1 MNLAKV
7 INNVIVRYPY
17 SLTDLLNDNPDSSLE
32 SIEEL
37 TTDMLPEF
45 GLVDVMDTEKPNYD
59 ESICILKEYTPVL
72 NNGGQWEKSWK
83 AIPNSTVSINN
94 VKVLIIVRDYYL
106 KCTDRYIYKAAEIG
120 HTLSD
125 EFIAYRQFLRDVTDD
140 PNLANIPKHKLY
152 PDFPEMELW
161 GEFVKPIP
169 KGYVAIEMRNARERK
184 FGQLAP
190 AVLDQSSEY
199 L

>member
-7 INNVIVRYPY
+7 INGIIVRYPY
-17 SLTDLLNDNPDSSLE
+17 FLTDFLNDNPDSSLE

-37 TTDMLPEF
+37 TSDVLPEF
-45 GLVDVMDTEKPNYD
+45 GLVEVIDSEKPEYD
-59 ESICILKEYTPVL
+59 ETISILKEATPVL
-72 NNGGQWEKSWK
+72 NQAGQWEKSWK
-83 AIPNSTVSINN
+83 AVPNPKVTANN
-94 VKVLIIVRDYYL
+94 AKLLIIVRDYYL

-140 PNLANIPKHKLY
+140 PAFVNIPKNNLY
-152 PDFPEMELW
+152 PEFPEMELW
-161 GEFVKPIP
+161 RDLVKPIR
-169 KGYVAIEMRNARERK
+169 KDYIAREMAAARDRR

-190 AVLDQSSEY
+190 AELDQSSEY